1 VASHRKVTPSPTFSA
16 VLELIAALRAE
27 DGCPWDRKQTP
38 LSMTVYLI
46 EEAFELVEAIRADHT
61 ADIQEEMGDVL
72 FQILFLM
79 SLYQQEGRFAPT
91 DVLHQNLQKMI
102 RRHPHVFGTDKIET
116 AGEVKVRWREI
127 KQQEKHF
134 DSGSL
139 MDSVP
144 KGLPA
149 LLRAYRISERA
160 AGIGFDWDHLNGVM
174 AQAEAEWDE
183 FKDELDRPNG
193 VVKDKAKA
201 TEEFGDVLFTLINV
215 ARIAGI
221 HPETALS
228 QSTGK
233 FVRRFKRM
241 ESMAAAEG
249 RTVAEVSREQLEK
262 FWQKSKKM
270 EAIRD
275 AADPQED

>member
-1 VASHRKVTPSPTFSA
+1 VTPSPTFSA

-46 EEAFELVEAIRADHT
+46 EEAFELVEAIRADHS

-127 KQQEKHF
+127 KQQEKQS

-183 FKDELDRPNG
+183 FKEELDRPNG

-241 ESMAAAEG
+241 ESMAAAQG
-249 RTVAEVSREQLEK
+249 QTVAEVSREQLEK
-262 FWQKSKKM
+262 FWQKAKKM

-275 AADPQED
+275 VADPRED